1 MKKTFLFILM
11 GVLGLFSAC
20 HNDDDPTPTPE
31 PEPIDAAYIAEGE
44 YVVTTIGT
52 TSTGT
57 RDIFAEQS
65 FHISKVADNL
75 IKIKTDFM
83 RFGT

>member
-1 MKKTFLFILM
+1 MIQLR
-11 GVLGLFSAC
+11 SRS
-20 HNDDDPTPTPE
+20 PE

-57 RDIFAEQS
+57 RDIFTEQS

-75 IKIKTDFM
+75 IKIETGIYEIQDLRKTGYINL
-83 RFGT
+83 GTIEMVPFR

>member
-1 MKKTFLFILM
+1 MKKTCLFILM
-11 GVLGLFSAC
+11 GILGLFSAC
-20 HNDDDPTPTPE
+20 HNDDDPTPVPEPE

-57 RDIFAEQS
+57 RDIFTEQS
-65 FHISKVADNL
+65 FHIS
-75 IKIKTDFM
+75 
-83 RFGT
+83 